1 MKLKIKKLVSE
12 NSFLMD
18 EQKIAQENL
27 RLSNA
32 QQQKILNEYNEYKG
46 VIMQNQLENEKIR
59 KKMQMIT
66 KENEQLTEE
75 LQNNQ

>member
-1 MKLKIKKLVSE
+1 MNQFREAITLNNQESEEMKLKIKKLVSE

-46 VIMQNQLENEKIR
+46 VIMQN
-59 KKMQMIT
+59 
-66 KENEQLTEE
+66 
-75 LQNNQ
+75 